1 MSSLV
6 ITEKP
11 SVARAYE
18 DALGVKNV
26 KNGYIEGNGYIISWC
41 VGHLVELAQPDAY
54 DGSFNKWSYET
65 LPIMPDR
72 WQYELKKET
81 KTQFKVLKN
90 LMHDNAV
97 T

>member
-11 SVARAYE
+11 SVARAYAY
-18 DALGVKNV
+18 ALGVKNS

-41 VGHLVELAQPDAY
+41 VGHLVELAQPDSY
-54 DGSFNKWSYET
+54 DSALKKWSYET

-81 KTQFKVLKN
+81 KAQF
-90 LMHDNAV
+90 
-97 T
+97 